1 VDMRRIYIKTTAA
14 DAPKA
19 IASAEKIW
27 KEYNAEFPFSYA
39 FLDDTF
45 NNIYKEEQRT
55 GLLFRFF
62 AAIAIF
68 ISCLGLLGL
77 AMYTSQVRTREIGV
91 RKVLG
96 ASISGIV
103 RMLAGDFVKLVI
115 IAIVIA
121 IPVSWYMMKLW
132 LQDFVYRIDINWWIF
147 PIAGLIALI
156 IALLTVSFQA
166 IKAALTNP
174 VTSLRSE

>member
-1 VDMRRIYIKTTAA
+1 VKTARLGDNPIGKKFKMWNVEGTITGVVKDFHIASMKNKIEPVIFYYQPVDMRRIYIKTTAA

-19 IASAEKIW
+19 IAAAEKAW
-27 KEYNAEFPFSYA
+27 KEYNTEFPFSYT

-45 NNIYKEEQRT
+45 NKLYQSETRT
-55 GLLFRFF
+55 GTLFSFF

-96 ASISGIV
+96 CKHRWDCKNVGQ
-103 RMLAGDFVKLVI
+103 RF
-115 IAIVIA
+115 
-121 IPVSWYMMKLW
+121 
-132 LQDFVYRIDINWWIF
+132 R
-147 PIAGLIALI
+147 
-156 IALLTVSFQA
+156 
-166 IKAALTNP
+166 
-174 VTSLRSE
+174 